1 MLILFTTYISII
13 STHFNFVNPLTK
25 KRYIFERLTIYIYKA
40 ERQKN
45 ERTIFTMKGI
55 LSVLAITL
63 VMSILVPLV
72 MASAYYKDE
81 TQTEIPVLQDTN
93 TPDKEQSSVITP
105 TFEEK
110 EDKKDFGLSDKTDDE
125 IIFGYDE
132 EDSFALSPLF
142 QVLDKSE
149 VTNENTDK
157 EASEDTEAETEEP
170 EEDTT
175 EKEEDE
181 KEPAKEE
188 NKKEE
193 IEREPSYPEKD
204 PDFSVSVSDSAA
216 KADDVKNIKVYLH
229 SSKKYVTMSMTE
241 YLYGVVAAEMP
252 SYFEPEAL
260 KVQAIA
266 SRTYTLYK
274 MLNIKFNSSGHG
286 SGGAHI
292 CTNSGHCQAYLS
304 RQDAEKKWGK
314 AYADQIFNAVCPAVD
329 ATKGQVLLYDGTPIF
344 SAYHSLSY
352 KFTDDVKN
360 VWGGDYP
367 YLKSVSSPEDDSFN
381 GMTANSSF
389 TSAKFKKYITSQSK
403 KASFS
408 SDPSEWVG
416 KVTLNESGRVDKVV
430 IGGVEFTGREI
441 QSVFG
446 LRAANFSIS
455 YDAKSDKFTFSVKGR
470 GHGIGMSQYGANLLA
485 QEGYTYSE
493 ILCHYYTGVTIGSYD
508 FKR

>member
-1 MLILFTTYISII
+1 
-13 STHFNFVNPLTK
+13 
-25 KRYIFERLTIYIYKA
+25 
-40 ERQKN
+40 
-45 ERTIFTMKGI
+45 MKGI
-55 LSVLAITL
+55 LSVLAITI

-81 TQTEIPVLQDTN
+81 TQTEIPVLQATN
-93 TPDKEQSSVITP
+93 TPDMEQSSVITP
-105 TFEEK
+105 TFEENEQTV
-110 EDKKDFGLSDKTDDE
+110 EDGFSDKNDDE
-125 IIFGYDE
+125 LIFGYDE
-132 EDSFALSPLF
+132 ENSFALSPLF
-142 QVLDKSE
+142 QVLGKNDTETK
-149 VTNENTDK
+149 V
-157 EASEDTEAETEEP
+157 EDTEEEP
-170 EEDTT
+170 EDAEKSEEDST
-175 EKEEDE
+175 EKEEEDKKEPVKEPE
-181 KEPAKEE
+181 KETVKEPE
-188 NKKEE
+188 KETDKKEE
-193 IEREPSYPEKD
+193 EAEREPSYPEKD
-204 PDFSVSVSDSAA
+204 PNFSVSVSDSAA
-216 KADDVKNIKVYLH
+216 KNDDVKNIKVYLH

-252 SYFEPEAL
+252 SYFDAEAL
-260 KVQAIA
+260 KVQAVA

-274 MLNIKFNSSGHG
+274 MINISFNSSGHG
-286 SGGAHI
+286 SAGAHI

-304 RQDAEKKWGK
+304 REDAEKKWGK

-329 ATKGQVLLYDGTPIF
+329 ATKGQVLLYDGMPIF

-416 KVTLNESGRVDKVV
+416 KVTLNESGRVDKVI

-446 LRAANFSIS
+446 LRAANFTIS

-493 ILCHYYTGVTIGSYD
+493 ILYHYYTGVKIGSYD

>member
-1 MLILFTTYISII
+1 
-13 STHFNFVNPLTK
+13 
-25 KRYIFERLTIYIYKA
+25 
-40 ERQKN
+40 
-45 ERTIFTMKGI
+45 MKGI
-55 LSVLAITL
+55 LSVLAITI

-81 TQTEIPVLQDTN
+81 TQTEIPVLQATN
-93 TPDKEQSSVITP
+93 TPDMEQSSVITP
-105 TFEEK
+105 TFEENEQTV
-110 EDKKDFGLSDKTDDE
+110 EDGFSDKNDDE
-125 IIFGYDE
+125 LIFGYDE
-132 EDSFALSPLF
+132 ENSFALSPLF
-142 QVLDKSE
+142 QVLGKNDTETK
-149 VTNENTDK
+149 V
-157 EASEDTEAETEEP
+157 EDTEEEP
-170 EEDTT
+170 EDAEKSEEDST
-175 EKEEDE
+175 EKEEEDKKEPVKEPE
-181 KEPAKEE
+181 KETIKEPE
-188 NKKEE
+188 KETDKKEE
-193 IEREPSYPEKD
+193 EAEREPSYPEKD
-204 PDFSVSVSDSAA
+204 PNFSVSVSDSAA
-216 KADDVKNIKVYLH
+216 KNDDVKNIKVYLH

-252 SYFEPEAL
+252 SYFDSEAL
-260 KVQAIA
+260 KVQAVA

-274 MLNIKFNSSGHG
+274 MINISFNSSGHG
-286 SGGAHI
+286 SAGAHI

-304 RQDAEKKWGK
+304 REDAEKKWGK

-329 ATKGQVLLYDGTPIF
+329 ATKGQVLLYDGMPIF

-416 KVTLNESGRVDKVV
+416 KVTLNESGRVDKII

-446 LRAANFSIS
+446 LRAANFTIS

-493 ILCHYYTGVTIGSYD
+493 ILYHYYTGVKIGSYD